1 MSDTTILAAEAKAN
15 TGTGAA
21 RAARR
26 QGRVPG
32 IVYGGGAEPQMVTV
46 ERRELHRYLHQPG
59 FYSRLFE
66 LQLDGTTQRVIARD
80 VQLHPVTDQPVHVDF
95 LRVAAGAQITVAVP
109 VHFVNEDRAPGIR
122 RGGLLNTV
130 RHEIEIYCPA
140 DAIPDAITVDLTGL
154 EIGDT
159 IHISRVA
166 LPEGVTPVI
175 DRDFTVATIVA
186 PTVMR
191 EEAAPQAIE
200 TPAETETTE
209 QE

>member
-186 PTVMR
+186 PSVMR
-191 EEAAPQAIE
+191 EEAAPQAVE
-200 TPAETETTE
+200 APAETEATE

>member
-1 MSDTTILAAEAKAN
+1 MTDTTTLAAEAKAD

-32 IVYGGGAEPQMVTV
+32 IVYGGGAEPQMITV
-46 ERRELHRYLHQPG
+46 ERRELDRYLNQPG
-59 FYSRLFE
+59 FYSRLF
-66 LQLDGTTQRVIARD
+66 QLHMGGATQRVIARD
-80 VQLHPVTDQPVHVDF
+80 VQRHPVSDQPLHIDF

-109 VHFVNEDRAPGIR
+109 VQFINEDEAPGIR

-130 RHEIEIYCPA
+130 RHEIEVYCPA

-159 IHISRVA
+159 IHISRIP